1 MRQGTVARAERD
13 AKLQAAQDRLI
24 RAVERLVTGEDW
36 RRAIEFAARFR
47 SRSFANTLL
56 IHVQH
61 YEAYEAGR
69 VPDPYPAYVAGFR
82 QWVALG
88 RRVTK
93 GQSGYMILAPV
104 TGRFATAT
112 PQDEA
117 SWRRLRRGE
126 SPKPG
131 EQVRSRLVE
140 VRPAYVWDVSQ
151 TYGDPI
157 PERPTPALLK
167 GQAPAGLWEGLARV
181 VEESGYRLRQVP
193 NAASLGGAN
202 GLTQFGQRV
211 VSVRDDMDDAARVKT
226 LAHELGH
233 LLLHGP
239 GEADDVVWHRGIVE
253 VEAESVA
260 LMVGAAHGLDTS
272 GYTVPYVSSWAA
284 DVPGKSPVEVV
295 QATAERVRRAAL
307 AILNRLD
314 TAQVGT
320 GDPPGLD
327 REPAAGRAA
336 PGAELAARPAASRN
350 DGSSLSAEAS

>member
-1 MRQGTVARAERD
+1 
-13 AKLQAAQDRLI
+13 
-24 RAVERLVTGEDW
+24 
-36 RRAIEFAARFR
+36 
-47 SRSFANTLL
+47 
-56 IHVQH
+56 
-61 YEAYEAGR
+61 
-69 VPDPYPAYVAGFR
+69 
-82 QWVALG
+82 
-88 RRVTK
+88 
-93 GQSGYMILAPV
+93 MILAPV
-104 TGRFATAT
+104 TGRFAAAT
-112 PQDEA
+112 PQDQA
-117 SWRRLRRGE
+117 SWRPLRRGE

-131 EQVRSRLVE
+131 EQVRTRLVG

-151 TYGDPI
+151 TDGDPI
-157 PERPTPALLK
+157 PERPTPSLLE
-167 GQAPAGLWEGLARV
+167 GQAPAGLWDGLSRQ
-181 VEESGYRLRQVP
+181 VEERGYRLRQVA

-233 LLLHGP
+233 VLLHGP
-239 GEADDVVWHRGIVE
+239 GEADDVVWHRGIAE

-327 REPAAGRAA
+327 REHGPAREPLSAGLGVTPPAAREHG
-336 PGAELAARPAASRN
+336 PG
-350 DGSSLSAEAS
+350 LSVEAS